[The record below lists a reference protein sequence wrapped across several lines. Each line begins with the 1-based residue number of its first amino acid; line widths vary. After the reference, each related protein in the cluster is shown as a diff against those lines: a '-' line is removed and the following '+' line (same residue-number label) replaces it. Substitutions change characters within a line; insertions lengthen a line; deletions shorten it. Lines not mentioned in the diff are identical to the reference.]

1 MIARTEIKWDNA
13 SAPFP
18 IRSTMSVLT
27 LVNKTHN
34 ALEEIKKI
42 IGNSVIE
49 DDLNRIERSTKKTLG
64 FMLIKTNFFRT
75 LLSFPCHN

>member
-42 IGNSVIE
+42 VGNSVIE
-49 DDLNRIERSTKKTLG
+49 D
-64 FMLIKTNFFRT
+64 
-75 LLSFPCHN
+75 